1 MHTMKIYT
9 TYFANLRHLPASVTP
24 ICIALYPPKG
34 TVIAKYPAL
43 APTPDI
49 LREYKA
55 SACMDEKDR
64 QARYIKRYY
73 QEVLSRLSPR
83 QVIADLKQ
91 LSQNQDIALVCFE
104 KSQDFCH
111 RHLAISW
118 LAPYLS
124 EAGIE
129 NGFEFKRR

>member
-1 MHTMKIYT
+1 MTIYT
-9 TYFANLRHLPASVTP
+9 TYFYNLKNLPASIVP
-24 ICIALYPPKG
+24 ICIALWPPKG
-34 TVIAKYPAL
+34 VNIARYPAL

-55 SACMDEKDR
+55 SAGMDEKDR

-83 QVIADLKQ
+83 QVIADLKR
-91 LSQNQDIALVCFE
+91 LSQNQDIVLVCFE

-111 RHLAISW
+111 RHLAMSW
-118 LAPYLS
+118 LAPYLP